1 MFSLRIINLD
11 GTVVE
16 KNLKLDIQPL
26 NYCVFQMISGSKWM
40 EFLKYFLIRKNQ
52 ILITYYNATDV
63 NDPST
68 YVEWGMVMDFDGN
81 ISSRSSIGKPFID
94 NNLQLAIPNYQIV
107 LNINREKGF
116 MRYARN
122 QNNNLDW
129 KQFRIEPNGA
139 ITELTSG
146 EFVFYGEEGVSV
158 VVIHTVDEGYA
169 IVFSNNTLN
178 ATNPLSPKGQVS
190 ILPIGYNQNPS
201 PSLLIYQT
209 TTPNL
214 IFTFLFCN
222 IAFFEVGHVCIL
234 TILQLD
240 PTGTLP
246 PESFYIKI
254 NFLTS
259 GSVLSFQSQVLPNVN
274 PNPNLVWIVNSLT
287 FGGFILTKFVPTSPN
302 QFFIYG
308 FLIDGYNSA
317 LIKWEFPEPEPIGIK
332 GVYQILYNNTL
343 LVSQLETDNSWRFQV
358 IDLPKFNGNKDKGY
372 FNFDN
377 FNVESTDPA
386 INSTISPD
394 IQNVKINFYDPV
406 ELSDGNLTIYQL
418 IDNQP
423 YLRQYITKSSCTV
436 SIDGKT
442 VIAKILDSTFSV
454 SGGIYYIKMDNNFVR
469 DKTYK
474 EFLLGIRDNIWNF
487 NVKQKE
493 VPFAPSMNGLLRL
506 TPEGTKYFDSL
517 PQEQRSNFF
526 NILLNDLSNA
536 IPVSRSRL
544 TSNEKTQLD
553 LSSVNEKQY
562 LISIGVE
569 ETRVDNDI
577 SVATVVNNTNTMVKS
592 KDLTLINNGQASK
605 YLDQSY
611 GFIPTLDFW
620 ETYKYKLLAILLII
634 GLLIILF
641 FLARRRNSN
650 GNNIAIL
657 QLGLII
663 FDLVIDITF
672 VNNNAKDVPVLYY
685 PSIVFVTVPIGINTI
700 LAFYL
705 ITQENTRPEFL
716 EWFTAHGKVASIF
729 TILASTDIE
738 ALSIL
743 HSNLAGFSSFNAPFS
758 DDAKSKI
765 FWGACLNIFIEDIPQ
780 VIIQILYKLYT
791 VSYDIIPLLTLIS
804 SVVNLTINII
814 GRLYQATIHLRNSK
828 HSQV

>member
-1 MFSLRIINLD
+1 MRILNSAKTKFLLIFVNILCSYTFYTTAVIREFSHKEEIDHGKVLPCIWDSKAYDDGTMVIRIIRKNETSINNYLCFYEMFSLRIINLD

-26 NYCVFQMISGSKWM
+26 NYCVFQMISGGVWM
-40 EFLKYFLIRKNQ
+40 EFLRYFLIKKDQ

-68 YVEWGMVMDFDGN
+68 YVEWGMVMDFD
-81 ISSRSSIGKPFID
+81 
-94 NNLQLAIPNYQIV
+94 V

-116 MRYARN
+116 MRYVRN
-122 QNNNLDW
+122 NKTNHVDW
-129 KQFRIEPNGA
+129 KQFRIEPDGA

-146 EFVFYGEEGVSV
+146 GLVLYGEVGVFIG
-158 VVIHTVDEGYA
+158 IHTIDESYA
-169 IVFSNNTLN
+169 FIFSNSTLN

-214 IFTFLFCN
+214 VFTFLFCD
-222 IAFFEVGHVCIL
+222 IAFSEVGHVCIL
-234 TILQLD
+234 TVIIQEDVTMTSGPLY
-240 PTGTLP
+240 
-246 PESFYIKI
+246 YIKI
-254 NFLTS
+254 NFLSS
-259 GSVLSFQSQVLPNVN
+259 GSVLSFQSQVNDLTLPVENPNVD
-274 PNPNLVWIVNSLT
+274 WSVNSLI
-287 FGGFILTKFVPTSPN
+287 FGGYLLTGTIPTPTRPN
-302 QFFIYG
+302 ICGYLFN
-308 FLIDGYNSA
+308 DYNSA
-317 LIKWEFPEPEPIGIK
+317 PIPWEFPEREPIGIR
-332 GVYQILYNNTL
+332 GVYQILHNNTL

-358 IDLPKFNGNKDKGY
+358 IDLPKVVGNKDKGY
-372 FNFDN
+372 FNVK
-377 FNVESTDPA
+377 VESTYPA
-386 INSTISPD
+386 INSTIRPD

-454 SGGIYYIKMDNNFVR
+454 FSGIYYIKMDNNFVR

-474 EFLLGIRDNIWNF
+474 ESLLGIRDNIWNF

-493 VPFAPSMNGLLRL
+493 VPFAHSMNGLLRL

-517 PQEQRSNFF
+517 PQENRSNFF
-526 NILLNDLSNA
+526 NNLLNDLA
-536 IPVSRSRL
+536 DVIPVPRSRL
-544 TSNEKTQLD
+544 TSDEKTQLD
-553 LSSVNEKQY
+553 LNVNEKQY

-569 ETRVDNDI
+569 ETRVDNDYL
-577 SVATVVNNTNTMVKS
+577 SVETVVNDINTMVKS
-592 KDLTLINNGQASK
+592 KDLTSINNGQASK

-611 GFIPTLDFW
+611 GFIPTLDLW
-620 ETYKYKLLAILLII
+620 KTYEYKLLGIFLII
-634 GLLIILF
+634 GLLIVLF
-641 FLARRRNSN
+641 FIARRRNSN

-672 VNNNAKDVPVLYY
+672 ININAKDVPVLYF

-705 ITQENTRPEFL
+705 ITQENKRQQFL
-716 EWFTAHGKVASIF
+716 EWFMAHRKVASIF

-738 ALSIL
+738 ALI
-743 HSNLAGFSSFNAPFS
+743 
-758 DDAKSKI
+758 
-765 FWGACLNIFIEDIPQ
+765 
-780 VIIQILYKLYT
+780 
-791 VSYDIIPLLTLIS
+791 
-804 SVVNLTINII
+804 VNLTINII
-814 GRLYQATIHLRNSK
+814 GRLYQVTIHLRNLK
-828 HSQV
+828 HSQA